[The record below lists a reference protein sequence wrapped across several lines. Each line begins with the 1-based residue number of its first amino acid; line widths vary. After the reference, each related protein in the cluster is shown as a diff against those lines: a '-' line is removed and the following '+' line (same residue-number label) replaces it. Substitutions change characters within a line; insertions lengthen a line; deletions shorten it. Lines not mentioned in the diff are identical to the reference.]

1 MIMSLLT
8 NGEKLRFLKLN
19 SFLGGAD
26 ESLLM
31 AIVEHANYIEFEKNT
46 FIYSRVS

>member
-1 MIMSLLT
+1 MIMNSLT
-8 NGEKLRFLKLN
+8 NSEKLRFLKLN

-31 AIVEHANYIEFEKNT
+31 AIVEHASYVEFEKK
-46 FIYSRVS
+46 